1 MVSAE
6 VSLTYCAQKS
16 FTPNVYSALK
26 NSSINSDSRTTAGFV
41 SPSHPSS
48 SSFGGKKIIE
58 GIWRSA
64 CLTPNENKHFHTWP
78 KRPRNFLHTDFKAH
92 FGFLTR
98 KRRFHQAWFLVWS
111 FLINATL
118 VIYAAANLLFSC
130 FTAFLSCFCKYHEF
144 VILWKQVSGR
154 SETLNPWIKIILR
167 SLYTT
172 YHQYVIRAFAC
183 LLFL

>member
-6 VSLTYCAQKS
+6 VSLTFCAQKS

-111 FLINATL
+111 FFINAT
-118 VIYAAANLLFSC
+118 YFSYLC
-130 FTAFLSCFCKYHEF
+130 CCKSAFLLLYSLF
-144 VILWKQVSGR
+144 VLFLQV
-154 SETLNPWIKIILR
+154 PWICNTLK
-167 SLYTT
+167 TG
-172 YHQYVIRAFAC
+172 QW
-183 LLFL
+183 

>member
-6 VSLTYCAQKS
+6 VSLTFCAQKS

-111 FLINATL
+111 FLINATYFSYL
-118 VIYAAANLLFSC
+118 CCCKSAFLLFYSL
-130 FTAFLSCFCKYHEF
+130 FVLFL
-144 VILWKQVSGR
+144 QV
-154 SETLNPWIKIILR
+154 PWICNTLK
-167 SLYTT
+167 TG
-172 YHQYVIRAFAC
+172 QW
-183 LLFL
+183 